1 MYLEQALEFIGQ
13 NNVLS
18 PLLVLEILS
27 DTKEKK
33 SKQANSQDDN
43 IGVKKSKSF
52 EPKEKINV
60 LRFKVVKKFLMG
72 KLKTQVESID
82 KNNEKVEEHMKN
94 INSMKAEIIRMKQT
108 ARTFDKKTCDY
119 CDKELTLPTIH
130 FLCSHSYH
138 DHCVDNEG
146 VRRCTQCAPGK

>member
-1 MYLEQALEFIGQ
+1 M
-13 NNVLS
+13 LS

-94 INSMKAEIIRMKQT
+94 IN
-108 ARTFDKKTCDY
+108 
-119 CDKELTLPTIH
+119 
-130 FLCSHSYH
+130 
-138 DHCVDNEG
+138 
-146 VRRCTQCAPGK
+146 